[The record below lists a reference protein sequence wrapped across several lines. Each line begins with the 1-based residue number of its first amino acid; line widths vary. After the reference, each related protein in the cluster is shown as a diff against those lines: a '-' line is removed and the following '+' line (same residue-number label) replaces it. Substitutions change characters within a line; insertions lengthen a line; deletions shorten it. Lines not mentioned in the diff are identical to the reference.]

1 MARKFCVKQTKQ
13 DKYCMIFIEE
23 EHRFELVWVWSQ
35 NKGIVRSEEESLREV
50 GSRHGNEIIPM
61 TKGGGEAT
69 RGRWRRRRQ
78 ERPVGP
84 KLMIANY
91 NDSL

>member
-1 MARKFCVKQTKQ
+1 M
-13 DKYCMIFIEE
+13 
-23 EHRFELVWVWSQ
+23 
-35 NKGIVRSEEESLREV
+35 RSEEESLREV